1 MHISDVRKEPKI
13 QFLTDPWDLFED
25 GQLILEN
32 AQSYQARLELR
43 PRQNTKEATS
53 TEVGFDAVQ
62 FRASAEPV
70 RGDPSPEYEDPSPE
84 YQEGKGNDE
93 KRDA

>member
-32 AQSYQARLELR
+32 ARSYQARLELR
-43 PRQNTKEATS
+43 SRQNTKEATS
-53 TEVGFDAVQ
+53 AEVGFDTVQ
-62 FRASAEPV
+62 FRVSAEPV
-70 RGDPSPEYEDPSPE
+70 RGDPSPEYGDPSPE
-84 YQEGKGNDE
+84 YQEEKGND
-93 KRDA
+93 KKK